1 MQIAWTKLAN
11 WDIDQIYDYISEFNP
26 SATRRIIAAI
36 QASVTQLQTFPE
48 IGRLGRVEGRPEIP
62 VPKTDY
68 TIVYR
73 VIGRTVEILSVIH
86 QVRQWPD
93 DFG

>member
-11 WDIDQIYDYISEFNP
+11 RDIDQIYDYISEFNP
-26 SATRRIIAAI
+26 RAAQRIIAAI
-36 QASVTQLQTFPE
+36 QSSVIQLQAFPE
-48 IGRLGRVEGRPEIP
+48 IGRAGRVNGSREML

-73 VIGRTVEILSVIH
+73 IIGRTVEILSVIH